1 MRYWIQILGMCLAF
15 GLSSQTLAQTPKL
28 EAIGPALEHPWGM
41 DFLDDTKLLVTERVG
56 GLQLIDLSTGA
67 ASKITNLPEVVAERQ
82 GGLLDVLVDQDSLY
96 LCYAKQQKDGVVT
109 AIDRAILSGTQLEYR
124 QTIFMTNTPSRSAI
138 HFGCRLAAQDGYL
151 FASLGDRG
159 TREHAQNPDIHAGSI
174 IRISLKDKAQA
185 DDPEA
190 SSWLAETFSIG
201 HRNPQGLAI
210 HPDTGALWSHE
221 HGPKGGDEI
230 NIIKSGNNYGWPVV
244 SHGREYMS
252 GLRVSKFDSLDGYV
266 DPKWVWVPSIA
277 PSGMAFYPA
286 KDGSSAMFPELS
298 GSLLVGSLKFRR
310 LYQVMLD
317 EDGMP
322 KSETILIDKTLGR
335 IRDVAVAKDGSIL
348 LLNDAGRSAN
358 PPGGLYRIS
367 R

>member
-1 MRYWIQILGMCLAF
+1 MRNWIQILGMCLAF

-28 EAIGPALEHPWGM
+28 EAVGPALEHPWGI
-41 DFLDDTKLLVTERVG
+41 DFLDDTKVLVTERIG

-82 GGLLDVLVDQDSLY
+82 GGLLDVLVDQNFLY

-109 AIDRAILSGTQLEYR
+109 AIDRAILTGTQLQYR
-124 QTIFMTNTPSRSAI
+124 KTIFMTNTPSRSAI
-138 HFGCRLAAQDGYL
+138 HFGCRLAVQDEFL

-159 TREHAQNPDIHAGSI
+159 TRENAQNPETHAGSI
-174 IRISLKDKAQA
+174 IRITLDGKEPENNPKQA
-185 DDPEA
+185 G
-190 SSWLAETFSIG
+190 WLAETFSIG

-230 NIIKSGNNYGWPVV
+230 NIIEAGKNYGWPVV

-252 GLRVSKFDSLDGYV
+252 GLRVSKFDSLEGYV

-286 KDGSSAMFPELS
+286 KDGSAAMFPDLS

-317 EDGMP
+317 KDGLP
-322 KSETILIDKTLGR
+322 TSETILIDKTLGR
-335 IRDVAVAKDGSIL
+335 IRDVAIAKDGAIL
-348 LLNDAGRSAN
+348 LLNDAGKSAN